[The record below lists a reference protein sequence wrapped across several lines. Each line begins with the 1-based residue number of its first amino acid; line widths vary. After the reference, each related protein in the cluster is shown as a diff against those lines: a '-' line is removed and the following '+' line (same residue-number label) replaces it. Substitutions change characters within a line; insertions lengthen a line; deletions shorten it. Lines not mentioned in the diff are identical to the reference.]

1 MTFEYHKIMPV
12 SFVIPEE
19 QILAVCGIDFLPV
32 FEGQFYG
39 RKRRMGVVNEFYAV
53 VFKESVNLCYSFI
66 HVRD

>member
-1 MTFEYHKIMPV
+1 MTFEDYQVMSV
-12 SFVIPEE
+12 SLMVSEE
-19 QILAVCGIDFLPV
+19 KVLAVCGIDFLPV